1 MHNWYFIKNMV
12 KLPKHD
18 KILIIVYYCVKIH
31 WFLLWFICKERYR
44 GGFKTEHVTISAAP
58 APAEESKSDTTPAR
72 PGKYVPPS
80 LRGAMS
86 ASGSSDSPAAT
97 RPVPRKKKAAPNLH
111 SEEDFPTLGGGP
123 TAAELRYGDK
133 ITSNVKKILEPYHGK
148 LWNIVCLSTGT
159 WNFISRSLKIGK

>member
-1 MHNWYFIKNMV
+1 MHIWYLIKNIV
-12 KLPKHD
+12 KLRKHG
-18 KILIIVYYCVKIH
+18 KILIIVYYCGKIH
-31 WFLLWFICKERYR
+31 WFLQLYIRYP
-44 GGFKTEHVTISAAP
+44 GGFKTEHVIISAAP

-97 RPVPRKKKAAPNLH
+97 RQVPRKKKAAPNLH

-123 TAAELRYGDK
+123 TAAELRYREK
-133 ITSNVKKILEPYHGK
+133 ITSSVKKILVPYHGK
-148 LWNIVCLSTGT
+148 LWNIVCLSTKLIAT
-159 WNFISRSLKIGK
+159 LSIKSWKNVLK